1 MLEVTAVAVRSALAV
16 AVVAAAVVLVARDRR
31 LRRESVSARLMA
43 GCAHRDSAALAAQ
56 LEEFRLRV
64 CTAAA
69 DEMPAASDPAGE
81 EVLSVST
88 PIDPTVG
95 GGPA

>member
-1 MLEVTAVAVRSALAV
+1 MAVRSMAVAVLAV
-16 AVVAAAVVLVARDRR
+16 AAVVIVAVSRERR

-43 GCAHRDSAALAAQ
+43 GCAHRDTAALAAQ
-56 LEEFRLRV
+56 LEVFRRRV

-69 DEMPAASDPAGE
+69 DDGPAVDES
-81 EVLSVST
+81 LSVST
-88 PIDPTVG
+88 PIDPAQE